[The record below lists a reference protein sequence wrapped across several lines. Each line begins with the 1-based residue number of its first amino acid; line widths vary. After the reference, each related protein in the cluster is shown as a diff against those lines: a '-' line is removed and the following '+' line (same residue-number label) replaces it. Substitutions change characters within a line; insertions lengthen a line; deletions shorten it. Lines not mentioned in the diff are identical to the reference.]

1 MPPKK
6 IKFNVKKKL
15 PSKTDPKSALPPP
28 PPAKKKKKKKFIVKP
43 EEIPDPE
50 QDDSDEY
57 DNAKAKPKPK
67 KKKFNVKK
75 KAPAKKPVPD
85 KWFLSDDEDYVDGE
99 IVKVKQKSFST
110 AEAMAEVASG
120 RAFGG
125 DFYFVP
131 DVIQVQDTDKY
142 FG

>member
-15 PSKTDPKSALPPP
+15 P
-28 PPAKKKKKKKFIVKP
+28 AKQKKAP
-43 EEIPDPE
+43 
-50 QDDSDEY
+50 
-57 DNAKAKPKPK
+57 AKPKPK
-67 KKKFNVKK
+67 KKIKFNVKPK
-75 KAPAKKPVPD
+75 ERVAKYK
-85 KWFLSDDEDYVDGE
+85 E
-99 IVKVKQKSFST
+99 IDPTDPINTSMDFFATPRGGWSTPQKTQKTQKSYST
-110 AEAMAEVASG
+110 AEAKDEVASG

-125 DFYFVP
+125 DFYYVP

>member
-15 PSKTDPKSALPPP
+15 PSKTDPKSALPPL
-28 PPAKKKKKKKFIVKP
+28 PPAKK
-43 EEIPDPE
+43 
-50 QDDSDEY
+50 
-57 DNAKAKPKPK
+57 K

-75 KAPAKKPVPD
+75 KAPTPSVPAKKPVPD
-85 KWFLSDDEDYVDGE
+85 KWFLSDDDDYVDGE